1 MNNQQ
6 QYQPSELDSLIG
18 DSHLQMMKAALP
30 YMHASEQRFF
40 SFFIKFNELRRTINL
55 FEDQEIA
62 AMGIGSAGDSSNSS
76 SPIDMLN
83 TIKPFGTPKEQD
95 FIDLVANFFQGFR
108 LASRSADPVPDTT
121 IRDTNPTQSKQASQ
135 PSSSPF
141 GKMSLEHLKSFMPPE
156 QQSRLE
162 TVQMMMSAM
171 HQGGDA
177 SLHNS
182 QKGTMPS

>member
-62 AMGIGSAGDSSNSS
+62 AMGIG
-76 SPIDMLN
+76 
-83 TIKPFGTPKEQD
+83 
-95 FIDLVANFFQGFR
+95 
-108 LASRSADPVPDTT
+108 
-121 IRDTNPTQSKQASQ
+121 
-135 PSSSPF
+135 
-141 GKMSLEHLKSFMPPE
+141 
-156 QQSRLE
+156 
-162 TVQMMMSAM
+162 
-171 HQGGDA
+171 
-177 SLHNS
+177 
-182 QKGTMPS
+182 